1 VSEAVREMKNCMGL
15 TSPVNAELSANVLY
29 KWKKN
34 PWLGSF
40 LDYYRDQNGIP
51 DIILICKKS
60 A

>member
-1 VSEAVREMKNCMGL
+1 M
-15 TSPVNAELSANVLY
+15 NAELSANVLY